1 MIRTIKFLFFLTTTL
16 IYGNPKS
23 IVTGKILQKET
34 NIPLEYATISFTETG
49 KANPKYGGITD
60 EKGTFS
66 IEVEKGTYT
75 IEIEFIG
82 FKPFYLENK
91 RIENDLDLGILYLSE
106 DAKLLSEVIVKGE
119 KSLLENKLDK
129 KIYNIGQDLNAQSS
143 NVLQALNNVPSVAV
157 SVEGS
162 ITLRG
167 NNNVRILINGKPS
180 GLVGISDAQGL
191 ERLSS
196 NAVESIEIITNPSA
210 RYDAEGASGIINII
224 LKKGKNIGFNGTV
237 QTVIGIP
244 ETLGIGGNLNYRT
257 KKFNVF
263 TNFNF
268 EDSKRPGNESVNTTF
283 FDETTGTTT
292 GFLTQ
297 SQEITRDGSEYTLA
311 IGVDYYFNEK
321 NSLTFMGLYD
331 HEGNDNEGL
340 SIFNTF
346 DFNRTLISVR
356 LRDER
361 ELEEDASDEYTVT
374 YKSIFDEEE
383 KHLLT
388 VEAKYDSNTE
398 IESANFNDTY
408 TFGNSENTQDR
419 TATDERQ
426 NNLLIQADYV
436 FPFSETG
443 IFEAG
448 YRSTIRTI
456 KFNSTVENFNTNT
469 NSWELDSNLSN
480 RMNYGEDIYAAYTQY
495 TNTFGKFNIL
505 AGLRLEV
512 TNINVTQFTTNVKFD
527 KNYSNLFPSF
537 SLGYK
542 LNEKSEFKTSYS
554 RRISRPS
561 FRELNPFADYS
572 NDLNLISGNPDL
584 DPVFTNSLELGHA
597 KNWDKITLETTGY
610 FQYSEDIFQ
619 LITTNSGMLH
629 EENIPILITRPVNV
643 GIENRYGMEVSSIYS
658 PTNWLQVNGSL
669 NWFHFEQNA
678 SIDNTIQDPNNN
690 NELITQRQ
698 SLNTSSSSWFTR
710 ISSKIAFPNHID
722 LQIGI
727 QYDAPFKEVNTTRR
741 DILVSNISVN
751 KEFFKGRGAINLNVS
766 DVFNS
771 RVCSQEASSKT
782 FLSSSEFQYF
792 ERQINLMFTYRFK
805 NVTDHHDDDDDY
817 HDDDDE

>member
-1 MIRTIKFLFFLTTTL
+1 M
-16 IYGNPKS
+16 
-23 IVTGKILQKET
+23 
-34 NIPLEYATISFTETG
+34 
-49 KANPKYGGITD
+49 
-60 EKGTFS
+60 
-66 IEVEKGTYT
+66 
-75 IEIEFIG
+75 
-82 FKPFYLENK
+82 
-91 RIENDLDLGILYLSE
+91 
-106 DAKLLSEVIVKGE
+106 
-119 KSLLENKLDK
+119 ENKLDK
-129 KIYNIGQDLNAQSS
+129 KIYNIGQDLNAQST
-143 NVLQALNNVPSVAV
+143 NVLQALNNVPSVSV
-157 SVEGS
+157 SVDGS

-167 NNNVRILINGKPS
+167 NNNVRILVNGKPS

-224 LKKGKNIGFNGTV
+224 LKKGKNLGFNGAV

-244 ETLGIGGNLNYRT
+244 ETLGVGGNLNYRT
-257 KKFNVF
+257 KKINLF

-283 FDETTGTTT
+283 LDETTGTAT

-297 SQEITRDGSEYTLA
+297 SQGITRGGSEYTLA

-321 NSLTFMGLYD
+321 NTLTFMGLYD
-331 HEGNDNEGL
+331 HEGNDNKGL
-340 SIFNTF
+340 STFNTF
-346 DFNRTLISVR
+346 DVNRTLISTR

-361 ELEEDASDEYTVT
+361 ELEEDASDEYTLT

-398 IESANFNDTY
+398 IESANFKDTY

-419 TATDERQ
+419 TATNERQ

-443 IFEAG
+443 SFEAG

-469 NSWELDSNLSN
+469 SNWERDTNLSN
-480 RMNYGEDIYAAYTQY
+480 RMNYGEDIYAAYSQY

-537 SLGYK
+537 NLRYK
-542 LNEKSEFKTSYS
+542 LNEKSELKTSYS

-584 DPVFTNSLELGHA
+584 DPVFTNSLELGHT
-597 KNWDKITLETTGY
+597 KNWDKISLETTGY

-619 LITTNSGMLH
+619 LITTNSGMLN
-629 EENIPILITRPVNV
+629 EENIPILITRPLNV
-643 GIENRYGMEVSSIYS
+643 GTENRYGMEVSSIYS
-658 PTNWLQVNGSL
+658 PANWLQVNGSL

-678 SIDNTIQDPNNN
+678 SNDNTIQDPNDNS
-690 NELITQRQ
+690 ELITQRQ

-710 ISSKIAFPNHID
+710 VSSKIAFPKHID

-751 KEFFKGRGAINLNVS
+751 KELFKGRGAINLNIS

-771 RVCSQEASSKT
+771 RVRRQEASSKS
-782 FLSSSEFQYF
+782 FLSNSEYQYF

-805 NVTDHHDDDDDY
+805 NTTDYRDDDDDDY
-817 HDDDDE
+817 DDDEED